1 MSAPTVNPV
10 EHPPAPELHRDEEL
24 RAALAPFVA
33 DYLAH
38 MARNRQ
44 AHGRDGAG
52 MLAAARLSRY
62 YSLVCV
68 TCMAAAEEW
77 QKGGSR

>member
-1 MSAPTVNPV
+1 MSAATIDPA
-10 EHPPAPELHRDEEL
+10 EHLPAPQPHRDEEL

-38 MARNRQ
+38 LKQNR
-44 AHGRDGAG
+44 AALGRDGAN
-52 MLAAARLSRY
+52 MLTAARLSRY
-62 YSLVCV
+62 YSLICV

-77 QKGGSR
+77 QKGGTP

>member
-1 MSAPTVNPV
+1 MSTTIIKPV
-10 EHPPAPELHRDEEL
+10 EHLPAPQLYRDEEL
-24 RAALAPFVA
+24 RAALTPFVA

-38 MARNRQ
+38 LKQNRQ
-44 AHGRDGAG
+44 AVGRDGAN

-77 QKGGSR
+77 VKGGAP

>member
-1 MSAPTVNPV
+1 MSAPIVNPV
-10 EHPPAPELHRDEEL
+10 EHPPAPRPHRDPEL

-38 MARNRQ
+38 LAQNQQ
-44 AHGRDGAG
+44 AHGRDGAA

-68 TCMAAAEEW
+68 TCLAAAEEW
-77 QKGGSR
+77 QKGGGR